1 MFSCCASDVVQGLD
15 SFVSVGLG
23 GVHGSY
29 VEDWPGYV
37 EMRGG
42 DTVEGWRE
50 VTFARQKRIVLE
62 DASIDVESKNNP
74 GNTALFF
81 FFER

>member
-15 SFVSVGLG
+15 GFVLVGLG
-23 GVHGSY
+23 RVN

-42 DTVEGWRE
+42 VVVER
-50 VTFARQKRIVLE
+50 
-62 DASIDVESKNNP
+62 VERSKS
-74 GNTALFF
+74 
-81 FFER
+81 